1 MCAISGSSNLQKAY
15 ELYKAGLDRGYQ
27 SSGFLGVT
35 KNNFVL
41 LKQKE
46 VFELSYL
53 QKELKYTEEY
63 PIYCLFHS
71 RAPTNTTNQDFSP
84 NTTHPFSYKH
94 WFVGHN
100 GIIQNFYELNSYATC
115 MAFKTDTA
123 IIPYHLYW
131 TNGNF
136 QQVYEKYKGLLTS
149 WVYNSLTSEI
159 FLIKAGSSL
168 HIDEDSFSSVAFEN
182 SKPVEKD
189 GIVFKFNGMMFEEY
203 QTFNYNN
210 PYFLL

>member
-1 MCAISGSSNLQKAY
+1 MCAISGSSSLEKAH
-15 ELYKAGLDRGYQ
+15 ELYKLGLDRGYQ

-46 VFELSYL
+46 VFELDYL
-53 QKELKYTEEY
+53 KAQLKETGEF

-71 RAPTNTTNQDFSP
+71 RAPTNTVNQEFIP

-100 GIIQNFYELNSYATC
+100 GIIQNFYDLNSYATC
-115 MAFKTDTA
+115 MAFKTDSA
-123 IIPYHLYW
+123 MIPYHLHW

-136 QQVYEKYKGLLTS
+136 KQVYEKYKGLLTS
-149 WVYNSLTSEI
+149 WIYNSLTSEI
-159 FLIKAGSSL
+159 FLVKAGSSL
-168 HIDEDSFSSVAFEN
+168 HMNEDSFCSVAFEG
-182 SKPVEKD
+182 SSLVDKD
-189 GIVFKFNGMMFEEY
+189 GIVFKFNGMGFEEY
-203 QTFNYNN
+203 ETFNYDN

>member
-1 MCAISGSSNLQKAY
+1 MCSIAGSSSLEKAH
-15 ELYKAGLDRGYQ
+15 ELYKLGLDRGYQ

-46 VFELSYL
+46 VFELDYL
-53 QKELKYTEEY
+53 KKELKETEEF

-71 RAPTNTTNQDFSP
+71 RAPTNTVNQNFSP

-100 GIIQNFYELNSYATC
+100 GIIQNFQELKTIATC
-115 MAFKTDTA
+115 MAFNTDSA
-123 IIPYHLYW
+123 MIPYDLCW

-136 QQVYEKYKGLLTS
+136 KQTYEKYKGLLTS
-149 WVYNSLTSEI
+149 WIYNSITGDI
-159 FLIKAGSSL
+159 FLVKAGSSL
-168 HIDEDSFSSVAFEN
+168 HMNEDSFCSVSFEG
-182 SKPVEKD
+182 SKSVDKD
-189 GIVFKFNGMMFEEY
+189 GIVFKFNGMGFDEY
-203 QTFNYNN
+203 QTFEYDN

>member
-1 MCAISGSSNLQKAY
+1 MCAISGSSSIDKAY
-15 ELYKAGLDRGYQ
+15 ELYKLGLDRGYQ

-46 VFELSYL
+46 VFELDYL
-53 QKELKYTEEY
+53 KAQLKETEEF

-71 RAPTNTTNQDFSP
+71 RAPTNTVNQEFTP

-100 GIIQNFYELNSYATC
+100 GIIQNFYDLNSYATC
-115 MAFKTDTA
+115 MAFKTDSA
-123 IIPYHLYW
+123 MIPYHLHW

-136 QQVYEKYKGLLTS
+136 KQVYEKYKGLLTS
-149 WVYNSLTSEI
+149 WIYNSLTSEI
-159 FLIKAGSSL
+159 FLVKAGSSL
-168 HIDEDSFSSVAFEN
+168 HMHEDSFCSVAFEG
-182 SKPVEKD
+182 SSLVDKD
-189 GIVFKFNGMMFEEY
+189 GIVFKFNGMGFEEY
-203 QTFNYNN
+203 ETFNYDN

>member
-1 MCAISGSSNLQKAY
+1 MCSIAGSSSLEKAH
-15 ELYKAGLDRGYQ
+15 ELYKLGLDRGYQ

-46 VFELSYL
+46 VFELDYL
-53 QKELKYTEEY
+53 KKELKETEEF

-71 RAPTNTTNQDFSP
+71 RAPTNTVNQNFSP

-100 GIIQNFYELNSYATC
+100 GIIQNFYDLNSYATC
-115 MAFKTDTA
+115 MAFKTDSA
-123 IIPYHLYW
+123 MIPYDLCW

-136 QQVYEKYKGLLTS
+136 KQVYEKYKGLLTS
-149 WVYNSLTSEI
+149 WIYNSITGDI
-159 FLIKAGSSL
+159 FLVKAGSSL
-168 HIDEDSFSSVAFEN
+168 HMNEDSFCSVAFEG
-182 SKPVEKD
+182 SSSVDKD
-189 GIVFKFNGMMFEEY
+189 GIVFKFNGMGFEEY
-203 QTFNYNN
+203 QTFEYDN
-210 PYFLL
+210 PYFIL

>member
-1 MCAISGSSNLQKAY
+1 MCSLAGSSSIDKAY
-15 ELYKAGLDRGYQ
+15 ELYKLGLDRGYQ

-46 VFELSYL
+46 IFELDYL
-53 QKELKYTEEY
+53 KEEMKRTEEF

-71 RAPTNTTNQDFSP
+71 RAPTNTVNQEFSP
-84 NTTHPFSYKH
+84 KTTHPFSYKH

-115 MAFKTDTA
+115 MTFNTDSA
-123 IIPYHLYW
+123 MIPYHLCW
-131 TNGNF
+131 SGDNF
-136 QQVYEKYKGLLTS
+136 KQTYEKYKGLLTS
-149 WVYNSLTSEI
+149 WCYNSITGDI
-159 FLIKAGSSL
+159 FLVKAGSSL
-168 HIDEDSFSSVAFEN
+168 HMDEDNFSSVAFEG
-182 SKPVEKD
+182 SKLVDKD
-189 GIVFKFNGMMFEEY
+189 GIVFKFNGMGFDEY
-203 QTFNYNN
+203 ETFDYNN